1 MHVVVVVPVHVGED
15 RELEL
20 ELGLGMP
27 HAVARQLGVDGVG
40 EALSTRVVEVLMP
53 SRLHAALRAR
63 CHRRRRLSFWEGA
76 ERRCGSKGVS
86 QVHDL
91 GDLSPHAA

>member
-1 MHVVVVVPVHVGED
+1 MHVVVVVPVHVGE
-15 RELEL
+15 ELEL

-63 CHRRRRLSFWEGA
+63 CHRRRLRSFWEGA